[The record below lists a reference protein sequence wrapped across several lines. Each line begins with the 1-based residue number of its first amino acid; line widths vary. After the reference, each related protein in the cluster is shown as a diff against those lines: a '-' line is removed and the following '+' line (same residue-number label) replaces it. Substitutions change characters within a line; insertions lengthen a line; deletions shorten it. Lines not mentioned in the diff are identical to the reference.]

1 MEVLDKLYD
10 MQIEHKHNPNFYRE
24 LYSKDFSE
32 VLNDEELNSLG
43 ISEEIKSY
51 ADLISP
57 ITEYIKTNNLD
68 TPENRKQMM
77 DYIPNL
83 QEVLCAQKNELK
95 DLTQICIQYG
105 IQINQK
111 DEIEGKNALDDCME
125 DDRLRISIEQTA
137 TRFVKTAVQGRDENN
152 REEENNIGE

>member
-1 MEVLDKLYD
+1 
-10 MQIEHKHNPNFYRE
+10 MQKKHKNDHNFYRN
-24 LYSKDFSE
+24 LYSKNFSE
-32 VLNDEELNSLG
+32 VLSDEELNSLG
-43 ISEEIKSY
+43 SSEEIKSY

-111 DEIEGKNALDDCME
+111 DEIEGKNALEDCMGDE
-125 DDRLRISIEQTA
+125 KLRISTEQIA
-137 TRFVKTAVQGRDENN
+137 TRIVKTAVQGRDENN
-152 REEENNIGE
+152 REEKNNIGE